1 VPGAKGTEE
10 LVWDKLTYYRTIW
23 VLGSPR
29 YAGAYGFGRTRSQKL
44 PSGKSQRTKKKL
56 PPEQW
61 YACIPNAHAGYIGW
75 EEFQQNQK
83 VLQDNATQYRCQRQR
98 TPPREGPSLIQGL
111 VICGKC
117 GRRMQVQYHERRG
130 HLYPDYICGATAARQ
145 GLPQCQRVPGRSID
159 KAVSDLLLETVTP
172 LNIDVALAVQQELQ
186 SRFEEV
192 DRLRQQTVQR
202 AQQEAELAR
211 RRYMQVDPDNRLV
224 ADQLEADWNG
234 KLRALRGA
242 QDEYQ
247 KQKEADQKSLSA
259 EQRQK
264 VLALAADF
272 PKVWNDPNLPDRER
286 KRVARLLLEDV
297 TLRKEDQVVVQ
308 VRFKGGALR
317 TLELP
322 LPQPYCV
329 LFRTRPE
336 IIEEIDRL
344 LGSHEYEE
352 IAQLLNERGLRSSEG
367 RLFNVDIIGRICKD
381 SKLKSRRQ
389 RLLEAGMFT
398 RKQIAHSFKVSD
410 LKITPW
416 RQKGWI
422 IGHRSNYKTE
432 FLYEAPTAEQIAE
445 VKAKQRNEK
454 RIERQGR

>member
-1 VPGAKGTEE
+1 
-10 LVWDKLTYYRTIW
+10 
-23 VLGSPR
+23 
-29 YAGAYGFGRTRSQKL
+29 
-44 PSGKSQRTKKKL
+44 
-56 PPEQW
+56 
-61 YACIPNAHAGYIGW
+61 
-75 EEFQQNQK
+75 
-83 VLQDNATQYRCQRQR
+83 
-98 TPPREGPSLIQGL
+98 
-111 VICGKC
+111 
-117 GRRMQVQYHERRG
+117 
-130 HLYPDYICGATAARQ
+130 
-145 GLPQCQRVPGRSID
+145 
-159 KAVSDLLLETVTP
+159 
-172 LNIDVALAVQQELQ
+172 LAVQRELQ

-224 ADQLEADWNG
+224 ADQLEADWNS
-234 KLRALRGA
+234 KLRAVRGA
-242 QDEYQ
+242 QDEYE

-286 KRVARLLLEDV
+286 KRIARLLVEDV
-297 TLRKEDQVVVQ
+297 TLRKEDKVVAQ

-344 LGSHEYEE
+344 LGSHAYGE
-352 IAQLLNERGLRSSEG
+352 IVQLLNQRGLRSSEG
-367 RLFNVDIIGRICKD
+367 CLFNVDIIGRICKD
-381 SKLKSRRQ
+381 AKLRTRRQ
-389 RLLEAGMFT
+389 RLLEAGMLT
-398 RKQIAHSFKVSD
+398 RKQVAHSFKVSD

-432 FLYEAPTAEQIAE
+432 YLYEAPTVEQIAE
-445 VKAKQRNEK
+445 VKAKQRNEN
-454 RIERQGR
+454 RIEGHGR